1 VPELPADLSVAKR
14 RLLSEMLRRRVA
26 GLRAPVGGL
35 RTPGEPAPLSFPQE
49 RLWRMEQQDP
59 ANPALRVS
67 IPMRLTGPFDPGA
80 LDAAVQAMVARH
92 EVLRTRFELA
102 GGAPMQAIAADAEV
116 PLSVVDLRDAVPAE
130 RLRAARDRMDAAAG
144 EPFDLS
150 ADAPIRLQ
158 ALRLGDEDCVV
169 QWLTHH
175 VATDAWS
182 IGLTV
187 RELSARYDAERTGQP
202 AANPALPLQY
212 ADFAIWQRLRFT
224 GPLREREL
232 DRWAGALAGAPAG
245 RNLFSGRRPAGFA
258 LDHRPVE
265 VPGDVGTALGSV
277 SARAGATLYMTL
289 LAGFAAA
296 LAPHAGE
303 PDLLL
308 LTPVAGRLS
317 GALESLIGFFVNR
330 VIVRLDTS
338 GDPPFAALVE
348 RAREAAV
355 AALAHQEAP
364 LEAVLE
370 DCARRLGPGAPRV
383 QAMFSLQ
390 NAALAG
396 RSGTGGRRPE
406 PLPAELAGGFEPI
419 LPLYGPLGSPLDVSL
434 VLVPSLTGHLAGALE
449 FNREV
454 VDGALADL
462 IVDRLVRVLAAAARA
477 PEHRISRLA
486 E

>member
-1 VPELPADLSVAKR
+1 MPELPAELSDAKR
-14 RLLSEMLRRRVA
+14 RLVSGMLRRRVE

-35 RTPGEPAPLSFPQE
+35 RAPGEPAPLSFPQE
-49 RLWRMEQQDP
+49 RLWRMEQKDP
-59 ANPALRVS
+59 ATPALRVS
-67 IPMRLTGPFDPGA
+67 IPMRLTGPFDRGA
-80 LDAAVQAMVARH
+80 LAAALRAMVARH

-116 PLSVVDLRDAVPAE
+116 PLSVIDLRDAAPAD
-130 RLRAARDRMDAAAG
+130 RLRAARDRMDSAAG

-150 ADAPIRLQ
+150 ASAPIRLQ
-158 ALRLGDEDCVV
+158 VLRLGDEDCVA

-187 RELSARYDAERTGQP
+187 REFPARYDAARTGQP
-202 AANPALPLQY
+202 PAIPDLALQY
-212 ADFAIWQRLRFT
+212 ADFAIWQRLRFA

-232 DRWAGALAGAPAG
+232 DWWTGALAGAPAG
-245 RNLFSGRRPAGFA
+245 RNLFAGRAPAGFA
-258 LDHRPVE
+258 LDHRAVE
-265 VPGDVGTALGSV
+265 VPGDVGKALGSV
-277 SARAGATLYMTL
+277 SARGGATLYMTL

-296 LAPHAGE
+296 LAPNSAA

-308 LTPVAGRLS
+308 LAPVAGRLS

-338 GDPPFAALVE
+338 GDPPFVVLVE

-390 NAALAG
+390 NAGQAG
-396 RSGTGGRRPE
+396 LSGTGGRRPE

-434 VLVPSLTGHLAGALE
+434 VLVPGPSGHLAGALE

-462 IVDRLVRVLAAAARA
+462 IADRFVRVLAAAARA
-477 PEHRISRLA
+477 PERRISRLA